1 MGNLLSLTHRTAKPT
16 GLSATSASVEPY
28 RAVRV
33 PREHASHI
41 ARHYRGWVSAAL
53 EIGDWTEAEIY
64 AALDRDEMVLW
75 CAGRNGQVAA
85 IAASEIVQI
94 DRHGLVCTVVLCGG
108 NDLNEWR
115 PLLYEIEGYARR
127 QGCQRMR
134 LSGRRG
140 WLKIYPDFKEQY
152 VTADKELT

>member
-1 MGNLLSLTHRTAKPT
+1 
-16 GLSATSASVEPY
+16 
-28 RAVRV
+28 
-33 PREHASHI
+33 
-41 ARHYRGWVSAAL
+41 VSAAL